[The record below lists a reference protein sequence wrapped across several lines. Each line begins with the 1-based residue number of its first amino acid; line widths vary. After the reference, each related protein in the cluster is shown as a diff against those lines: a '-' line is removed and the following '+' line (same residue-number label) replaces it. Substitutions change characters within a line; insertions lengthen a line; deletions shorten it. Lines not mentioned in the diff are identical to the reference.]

1 MNSSS
6 LTHSHVMDS
15 IIMFKLYQPAALLVG
30 CYIHY
35 KRHFNEKQCYLHKL
49 QISDLDID
57 CLEAL
62 QRLIYH
68 KEDVLVYYHDF
79 S

>member
-6 LTHSHVMDS
+6 LTHLHVMDS
-15 IIMFKLYQPAALLVG
+15 ITMFKLYQPVALLVG

-35 KRHFNEKQCYLHKL
+35 KIYFNEKQCYLHKL

-57 CLEAL
+57 
-62 QRLIYH
+62 
-68 KEDVLVYYHDF
+68 
-79 S
+79 

>member
-6 LTHSHVMDS
+6 LTHLHVMDS

-57 CLEAL
+57 
-62 QRLIYH
+62 
-68 KEDVLVYYHDF
+68 
-79 S
+79 